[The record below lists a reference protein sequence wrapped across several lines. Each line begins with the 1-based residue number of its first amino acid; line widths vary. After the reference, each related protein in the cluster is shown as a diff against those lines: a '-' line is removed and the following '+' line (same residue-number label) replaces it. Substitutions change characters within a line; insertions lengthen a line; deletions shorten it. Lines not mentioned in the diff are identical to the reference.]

1 MAEQKRKPRSTA
13 AGKARQSVRAKTKTA
28 TGKSARKGPEKVR
41 KATNAASKTASR
53 IARREAKGKEVS
65 EGLRARLEKR
75 MARLEKRLD
84 TVSKAPDEKK
94 AESSAKF
101 ESAKEKMA
109 RLRAM
114 RKGAKKE

>member
-1 MAEQKRKPRSTA
+1 MAEKRKPRDTA
-13 AGKARQSVRAKTKTA
+13 AAKARQGVRAKTKTA
-28 TGKSARKGPEKVR
+28 TGKSARKAPEKVR
-41 KATNAASKTASR
+41 KATNQASKTASR

-65 EGLRARLEKR
+65 DGMRARLEKR
-75 MARLEKRLD
+75 IARLEKRLD
-84 TVSKAPDEKK
+84 TATKASDEKK
-94 AESSAKF
+94 AESAGKF

>member
-1 MAEQKRKPRSTA
+1 MSEKRKPRTTA
-13 AGKARQSVRAKTKTA
+13 AAKARQGIRAKTKTA
-28 TGKSARKGPEKVR
+28 TGKSVRKAPEKVR

-65 EGLRARLEKR
+65 DGMKARLEKR
-75 MARLEKRLD
+75 IARLEKRLD
-84 TVSKAPDEKK
+84 TVTKASDEKK
-94 AESSAKF
+94 TESAGKF

-109 RLRAM
+109 KLRAM